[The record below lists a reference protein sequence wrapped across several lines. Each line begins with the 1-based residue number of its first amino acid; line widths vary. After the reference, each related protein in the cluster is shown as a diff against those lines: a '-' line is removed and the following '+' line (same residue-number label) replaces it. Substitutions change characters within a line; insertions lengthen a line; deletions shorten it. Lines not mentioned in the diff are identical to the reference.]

1 MDNDAMEEA
10 FVKAF
15 SKDYLDMLDNKK
27 DPVLS
32 SYVYMAFAN
41 GFRYGEKNAIY
52 NLVDK
57 LDER

>member
-1 MDNDAMEEA
+1 MDHEVMEEA
-10 FVKAF
+10 FAKNF
-15 SKDYLDMLDNKK
+15 SKDYLDMIDNKK
-27 DPVLS
+27 DPLVS
-32 SYVYMAFAN
+32 GYVYMAFAN